1 MVKKTEARGIRK
13 YFAAEA
19 GFNISWGSVFAGI
32 ATFLAVLILLS
43 LLGSAIGFGTIQPT
57 GGGSL
62 FQGTKPALI
71 IWGILTFI
79 ISFLAAGF
87 IAGMASRRIGML
99 HGFLTWAGSVI
110 VLLLMVS
117 MLASS
122 IFSAAGSLIS
132 GAFSVAGD
140 AASGAGDLISTGVDE
155 ATQSLGNVDTQ
166 EAETQINNILQDTD
180 VPELQP
186 GYIQD
191 QLDGAT
197 SDITSAGKD
206 LVLNPENSDQI
217 ISETTQSLQ
226 ERADTISN
234 AADEDAIANA
244 VEENTDLTGAEAQEA
259 TNNITNALQSASD
272 NAQQAINQASDS
284 LNQLEQNVR
293 EAADTATNAATQ
305 TSIWTFVALLVGMVL
320 STLAGIWGSNF
331 VGARD
336 EEVM

>member
-1 MVKKTEARGIRK
+1 MVKGDKPRGIRK

-19 GFNISWGSVFAGI
+19 GFNISWASVFAGI
-32 ATFLAVLILLS
+32 VTFLAVLILLS

-57 GGGSL
+57 SGGSV

-79 ISFLAAGF
+79 VSFLAAGF
-87 IAGMASRRIGML
+87 VAGMASRRVGML

-110 VLLLMVS
+110 VLLLMIS

-122 IFSAAGSLIS
+122 IFSAAGSMIS

-140 AASGAGDLISTGVDE
+140 AASGTGDLISAGVEE
-155 ATQSLGNVDTQ
+155 ATQSISGVDTE
-166 EAETQINNILQDTD
+166 EAETQINDILQDTD

-197 SDITSAGKD
+197 SDIAAAGKD
-206 LVLNPENSDQI
+206 LLLNPGNSEQI
-217 ISETTQSLQ
+217 VSETTQNLQ
-226 ERADTISN
+226 ERADTIAN
-234 AADEDAIANA
+234 AADEEAISNA
-244 VEENTDLTGAEAQEA
+244 VEENTDLTGAEAEEA
-259 TNNITNALQSASD
+259 TNNITNALQSTAD
-272 NAQQAINQASDS
+272 NAQQAVTQASDT
-284 LNQLEQNVR
+284 LNQLEQDAR
-293 EAADTATNAATQ
+293 QAADTAANAATQ
-305 TSIWTFVALLVGMVL
+305 ASIWSFVALLVGMVI
-320 STLAGIWGSNF
+320 STIAGILGANF
-331 VGARD
+331 VGDRD